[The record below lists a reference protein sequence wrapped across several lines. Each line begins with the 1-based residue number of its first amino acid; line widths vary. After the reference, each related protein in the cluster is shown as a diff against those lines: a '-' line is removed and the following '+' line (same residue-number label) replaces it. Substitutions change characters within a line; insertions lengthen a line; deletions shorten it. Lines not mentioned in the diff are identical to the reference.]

1 MLSIK
6 DKGILLKITKYCE
19 RIENKMTDVTQEDL
33 NFNEDLQEIVCFNIL
48 QIGEAAKKLSNDF
61 IKENDKVAWKSIKGM
76 RDILVHAYGSID
88 IVTIWKTS
96 KQDIAP
102 LKNYC
107 EEILDKDIKKHEQ
120 D

>member
-1 MLSIK
+1 MFQYS
-6 DKGILLKITKYCE
+6 T
-19 RIENKMTDVTQEDL
+19 
-33 NFNEDLQEIVCFNIL
+33 
-48 QIGEAAKKLSNDF
+48 IGEAAKKLSNDF
-61 IKENDKVAWKSIKGM
+61 INENDKVAWKSIKGM

-96 KQDIAP
+96 KQDITP

-120 D
+120 KLIVRVFLYQYQLFNGRVGTGHI